1 MNSMQK
7 HHKALRWEAE
17 VWKYYDSLLLTLL
30 AMKEHMTYL
39 IKLWSLAGIP
49 VSDQSYGG

>member
-17 VWKYYDSLLLTLL
+17 VWKYYDYSLFVTLL
-30 AMKEHMTYL
+30 AMNEHMTTYL
-39 IKLWSLAGIP
+39 NYDP
-49 VSDQSYGG
+49 